1 MYHYV
6 VILPAAGS
14 GSRMGASVPKV
25 LLPLRLSDGPER
37 SVLRCSTDAFLN
49 DPRCLRVVVCAPSEY
64 LGRFRDEVGFDP
76 RVTVIQGGGTRQAS
90 VLAGVTALR
99 SIPEIPAQT
108 ITLVHD
114 AARACVSIEV
124 IQRVV
129 AAVAEHGAAAAAV
142 PIVDSVC
149 RGSSDGAISEYVDR
163 TALWSIQTP
172 QGFLLEELLLAHQQA
187 LSSGVEVLDDA
198 SLVASSRRVALVEG
212 DRLNIKI
219 TQPGD
224 LRVASRVWGTTEN
237 DDGLPD
243 RTRN

>member
-1 MYHYV
+1 M
-6 VILPAAGS
+6 
-14 GSRMGASVPKV
+14 
-25 LLPLRLSDGPER
+25 
-37 SVLRCSTDAFLN
+37 
-49 DPRCLRVVVCAPSEY
+49 
-64 LGRFRDEVGFDP
+64 
-76 RVTVIQGGGTRQAS
+76 
-90 VLAGVTALR
+90 
-99 SIPEIPAQT
+99 PEIPART

-114 AARACVSIEV
+114 AARACVSMGL

-129 AAVAEHGAAAAAV
+129 AAVAEHGAATAAV

-187 LSSGVEVLDDA
+187 LASGVEVLDDA